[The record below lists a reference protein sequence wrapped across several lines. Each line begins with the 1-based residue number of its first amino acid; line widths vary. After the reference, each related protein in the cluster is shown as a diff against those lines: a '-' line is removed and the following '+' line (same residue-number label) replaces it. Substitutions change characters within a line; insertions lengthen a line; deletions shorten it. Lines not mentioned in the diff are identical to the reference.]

1 MQDLRVE
8 AESTEEVKTSG
19 GSKPSGRVRKKKAR
33 IKTWSDVVKGLKKDE
48 ELEIAN
54 SDKSW
59 NESEVESDL
68 EDPNQLKAKR
78 TRRKW
83 NQRVEKRR
91 SCNNKGAEMGL
102 LSRQADQGG

>member
-1 MQDLRVE
+1 MAKSRMIED
-8 AESTEEVKTSG
+8 
-19 GSKPSGRVRKKKAR
+19 RKKKA
-33 IKTWSDVVKGLKKDE
+33 KTWTWFDVVKGLKTKD

-102 LSRQADQGG
+102 LSRQANREGQEARNQMGRRKWN